1 MNKLFLFVSLFF
13 FFSCRNP
20 FLYQINTRPWLYE
33 LSKNYGQN
41 ITKLKEIP
49 LQEFDI
55 LAQNGI
61 EIVWMMGVWKLGPL
75 GLNFSKS
82 LNYYGALDDLTEEDI
97 IGSPFAITEYVCNPD
112 IGTDDDL
119 IWLRKELNSRG
130 MKLMLDF
137 VPNHS
142 AADCPWVDSNPYM
155 YIQSSPELIN
165 TGIYNSRGY
174 AYGADSRENPWK
186 DVLQYN
192 YWEPKT
198 IEVMKEN
205 FKKVVR
211 FADAVRCDR
220 AYLILNGRFGN
231 FWKPELE
238 HYNYSQPETEFWSDA
253 IKEVREINPN
263 VILLAESYNYE
274 YSMQLI
280 ELGFNYCYDEELL
293 HHLSYSVT
301 DLKEFIKDKNN
312 SFFEHFAHFVENHDI
327 QPIVMVCASNYQK
340 AMAAGTIA
348 ATVGGLTFIHH
359 GQWAGK
365 KYQLNNHL
373 RRANYETDN
382 NEVKYYYRRLNK
394 ILTNPAFRSSN
405 FYYIDNMTGLKKDDF
420 VAFIKE
426 EGKNHYLVVV
436 NYSDGKGCAKV
447 PIYNIQGY
455 QYCLLH
461 DALNDQEYIK
471 NLKEVQDGMEVC
483 LDAWETQILQYNYFI
498 E

>member
-13 FFSCRNP
+13 VISCRNP

-174 AYGADSRENPWK
+174 AYGADSRENP
-186 DVLQYN
+186 L
-192 YWEPKT
+192 E
-198 IEVMKEN
+198 
-205 FKKVVR
+205 
-211 FADAVRCDR
+211 RC
-220 AYLILNGRFGN
+220 
-231 FWKPELE
+231 
-238 HYNYSQPETEFWSDA
+238 T
-253 IKEVREINPN
+253 
-263 VILLAESYNYE
+263 
-274 YSMQLI
+274 
-280 ELGFNYCYDEELL
+280 
-293 HHLSYSVT
+293 SV
-301 DLKEFIKDKNN
+301 
-312 SFFEHFAHFVENHDI
+312 
-327 QPIVMVCASNYQK
+327 
-340 AMAAGTIA
+340 
-348 ATVGGLTFIHH
+348 
-359 GQWAGK
+359 
-365 KYQLNNHL
+365 
-373 RRANYETDN
+373 
-382 NEVKYYYRRLNK
+382 
-394 ILTNPAFRSSN
+394 
-405 FYYIDNMTGLKKDDF
+405 
-420 VAFIKE
+420 
-426 EGKNHYLVVV
+426 
-436 NYSDGKGCAKV
+436 
-447 PIYNIQGY
+447 
-455 QYCLLH
+455 
-461 DALNDQEYIK
+461 
-471 NLKEVQDGMEVC
+471 
-483 LDAWETQILQYNYFI
+483 
-498 E
+498 